1 MADKLTNWQKRRG
14 TPDPTPKP
22 KAKPKKAKSEK
33 KAE

>member
-14 TPDPTPKP
+14 ITAPAPTP
-22 KAKPKKAKSEK
+22 KPKKAKSEK